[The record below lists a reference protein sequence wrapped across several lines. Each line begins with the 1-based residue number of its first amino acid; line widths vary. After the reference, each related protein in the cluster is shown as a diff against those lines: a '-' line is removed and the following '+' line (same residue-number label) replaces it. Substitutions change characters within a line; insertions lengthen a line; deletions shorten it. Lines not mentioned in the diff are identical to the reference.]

1 MVRRIF
7 AVAGLSLTISLL
19 VTAHKREKDP
29 VFGQINAI
37 VKSLSSISGL
47 SEEHP
52 VPYGTISK
60 KQLRR
65 FLNKRM
71 KKTLRPE
78 EIRADELALK
88 MFGLVPENFDLR
100 KSTVDLLTEQAAA
113 FYDYDEKKLFLLQG
127 ASLDEETTTLAHE
140 LSHALADQHFD
151 LERFMD
157 ESPAND
163 DENLAHTAVVEG
175 QASWLMIAY
184 NLVATGRPPVP
195 TPEMLGSV
203 EDASEASGTDFP
215 VLKASPLYIQ
225 QSLLFPYTDGTRFFD
240 AVFRKIGKAAFNA
253 VFRDAPVATSQIL
266 HPERYFAHERPL
278 IPSLPKLDLGQSD
291 KEVTEGS
298 VGEFDHRMLLW
309 QYVGQAKA
317 NALAAHLKG
326 AQFRVTSA
334 AKGGAPVLE
343 YISKWDSGN
352 NAAAYFAAYK
362 QVLEGK
368 WKRCDASTNTGTEF
382 AGRGDSGFFVT
393 HLSGDTLISV
403 EGLKNSAAWAAM
415 RAGFKAG
422 KWEARLNQS
431 ASWDKLIPGAA

>member
-1 MVRRIF
+1 MVRRIS

-19 VTAHKREKDP
+19 VTAHKREQDP

-47 SEEHP
+47 SAEHP
-52 VPYGTISK
+52 VPYGMISK

-65 FLNKRM
+65 FLSKRI

-88 MFGLVPENFDLR
+88 MFGLVPENFDLK

-127 ASLDEETTTLAHE
+127 TPLDEETTTLAHE

-184 NLVATGRPPVP
+184 NLAEAGKPPVP
-195 TPEMLGSV
+195 TPEMLRSV
-203 EDASEASGTDFP
+203 EDSGETSGSDFP

-240 AVFRKIGKAAFNA
+240 AVFRKLGRSAFTA
-253 VFRDAPVATSQIL
+253 VFRDPPAASSQIL
-266 HPERYFAHERPL
+266 HPERYFAHEKP
-278 IPSLPKLDLGQSD
+278 ITPSLPKLDLGQSD

-309 QYVGQAKA
+309 QYLGQGRATE
-317 NALAAHLKG
+317 LAAHLQG
-326 AQFRVTSA
+326 AQFRVTSTG
-334 AKGGAPVLE
+334 KGKEPVLE

-352 NAAAYFAAYK
+352 NAAQYFAAYK
-362 QVLEGK
+362 KVLEGK
-368 WKRCDASTNTGTEF
+368 WKRCEASTNTSTEF
-382 AGRGDSGFFVT
+382 AGRGDRGFFVT
-393 HLSGDTLISV
+393 HLSGDTLVSI
-403 EGLKNSAAWAAM
+403 EGLNDSAAWAAIKAGF
-415 RAGFKAG
+415 RAGRWA
-422 KWEARLNQS
+422 ARLNPS
-431 ASWDKLIPGAA
+431 ASWAKLIPGVA